1 MSNNNRASVSVQ
13 EQIERGILQPSN
25 SSKYVPAR
33 VETQA
38 ITHRPAVEVM
48 PPQNNF
54 DMAVTPTG
62 TSHVEMR
69 TSAKDRAQGFII
81 ASMPRTFAFSLA
93 VTLAAITLGGVTLGA
108 AFVILFS
115 VFSVVEIAS
124 YIFTLAISAEG
135 VASYEARQKWAVIRE
150 EQRERWNHYKRISG
164 GDNNG

>member
-1 MSNNNRASVSVQ
+1 MSENRVTVE
-13 EQIERGILQPSN
+13 EQIERGVLRASN
-25 SSKYVPAR
+25 PKYVPAR

-38 ITHRPAVEVM
+38 IAHRPTVEVM

-54 DMAVTPTG
+54 DMAVTPNG
-62 TSHVEMR
+62 TSHVEMK

-108 AFVILFS
+108 AFVILFG
-115 VFSVVEIAS
+115 VFSIVEIAS
-124 YIFTLAISAEG
+124 YIFTLSISAEG

>member
-1 MSNNNRASVSVQ
+1 MSENRVTVDQ
-13 EQIERGILQPSN
+13 QIEMGVLRHANP
-25 SSKYVPAR
+25 KYVPAR

-38 ITHRPAVEVM
+38 ITHRPTVEVM

-54 DMAVTPTG
+54 DMAVTPNG
-62 TSHVEMR
+62 TSHVEMK

-108 AFVILFS
+108 AFVILFG
-115 VFSVVEIAS
+115 VFSIVEIAS
-124 YIFTLAISAEG
+124 YIFTLSISAEG

-150 EQRERWNHYKRISG
+150 EQRERWNHYKRING

>member
-13 EQIERGILQPSN
+13 EQIERGVLQPSN
-25 SSKYVPAR
+25 SKYVPAR

-38 ITHRPAVEVM
+38 ITHRPTVEVM
-48 PPQNNF
+48 PQNNF
-54 DMAVTPTG
+54 DMAVVPTA
-62 TSHVEMR
+62 TAYVEMK

-135 VASYEARQKWAVIRE
+135 VAHMEAKRKWDVIER
-150 EQRERWNHYKRISG
+150 EQRERWNHYKKLQG
-164 GDNNG
+164 GE

>member
-1 MSNNNRASVSVQ
+1 MSENRVTVDQ
-13 EQIERGILQPSN
+13 QIEMGVLRHANP
-25 SSKYVPAR
+25 KYVPAR

-48 PPQNNF
+48 PQNDFN
-54 DMAVTPTG
+54 MAVVPTA
-62 TSHVEMR
+62 TAYVEMK

-115 VFSVVEIAS
+115 VFSVVCKN
-124 YIFTLAISAEG
+124 
-135 VASYEARQKWAVIRE
+135 RIR
-150 EQRERWNHYKRISG
+150 IC
-164 GDNNG
+164 

>member
-1 MSNNNRASVSVQ
+1 MSNRVTVE
-13 EQIERGILQPSN
+13 EQIERGVLRASN
-25 SSKYVPAR
+25 PKYVPAR

-38 ITHRPAVEVM
+38 ITHRPTVEVM

-108 AFVILFS
+108 AFVILFG
-115 VFSVVEIAS
+115 VFSIVEIAS
-124 YIFTLAISAEG
+124 YIFTLSISAEG

-150 EQRERWNHYKRISG
+150 EQRERWNHYKKMQG
-164 GDNNG
+164 GE